1 MFRSRLL
8 LFCGKGGV
16 GKTTLSSA
24 VALASARE
32 GKRVL
37 LISTDPAHSLSDV
50 FEKPVGR
57 EPVEIEENL
66 HACEVDTS
74 LELRKYVEEILFTVR
89 EAVNPQVF
97 SRLESLLKSFGSA
110 PGAEEAVLLDS
121 LSRMIPSLL
130 EGFDR
135 LILDTAPTGHTLR
148 LLREAIRSGKWLEE
162 LLKGRERIS
171 RLRSAAEGTD
181 REDRV
186 IEILRNRRNRL
197 NRLLNILSSQETLFV
212 PVLIPE
218 RLSILE
224 TARLVEEIEDMG
236 FRVGALIV
244 NKVLPEEVRDPF
256 LKSRR
261 EQEKRYLE
269 EIGERFSRY
278 RLLRVSLR
286 TRDVSG
292 TQELMEVARN
302 LREF

>member
-1 MFRSRLL
+1 
-8 LFCGKGGV
+8 
-16 GKTTLSSA
+16 
-24 VALASARE
+24 
-32 GKRVL
+32 
-37 LISTDPAHSLSDV
+37 
-50 FEKPVGR
+50 
-57 EPVEIEENL
+57 
-66 HACEVDTS
+66 
-74 LELRKYVEEILFTVR
+74 
-89 EAVNPQVF
+89 
-97 SRLESLLKSFGSA
+97 
-110 PGAEEAVLLDS
+110 
-121 LSRMIPSLL
+121 MIPSLL